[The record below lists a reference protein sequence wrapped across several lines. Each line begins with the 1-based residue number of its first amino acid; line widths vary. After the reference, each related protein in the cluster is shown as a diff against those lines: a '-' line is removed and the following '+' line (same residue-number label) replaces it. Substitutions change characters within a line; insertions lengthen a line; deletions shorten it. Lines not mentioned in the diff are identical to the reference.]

1 MILVVAG
8 RVTAEATAGG
18 GLLLQLEGKGAWTVK
33 DKDAGRC
40 DQGRGHCGPLEGS
53 RLHSK

>member
-8 RVTAEATAGG
+8 RVTAEASAGG